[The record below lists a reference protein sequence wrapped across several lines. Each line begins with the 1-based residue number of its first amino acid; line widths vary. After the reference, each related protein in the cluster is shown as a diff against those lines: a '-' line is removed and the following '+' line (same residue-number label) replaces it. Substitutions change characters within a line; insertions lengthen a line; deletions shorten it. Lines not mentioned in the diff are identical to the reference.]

1 MEGVLRIAIIGDYN
15 FAYHSH
21 NATNQALQHTEK
33 VLDQPI
39 NYYWLNEREC
49 TENPTRFDESY
60 DGIII
65 APGPYQQPFYFNSI
79 IKNLIDKDIPVLG
92 TGECFKILIETYF
105 SGLGFDLNSEK
116 IISENLVNGNQ
127 FTGITL
133 DRFSSEFSKIYLNR
147 GVAEYSS
154 SRYSILPQYSEWL
167 TKRFEIGARNQY
179 FDPEILKLKD
189 HNFFLFTMFCPQI
202 VSSIDV
208 PHPIFTYF
216 VKSVRRIAD
225 IRESTDNG

>member
-49 TENPTRFDESY
+49 TENPTSFYESY

-225 IRESTDNG
+225 IRESNDNG

>member
-49 TENPTRFDESY
+49 TENPTSFYESY

-127 FTGITL
+127 FTGINL

-225 IRESTDNG
+225 IRESNDNG

>member
-49 TENPTRFDESY
+49 TENPTSFYESY